1 MSRALRRHPASQKSG
16 KPGRQRKRAPKPPI
30 PGAAGGKRP
39 PREPAEGRGLLSA
52 LRPRWAEDIFSE
64 LRKVS
69 WPSREDT
76 WYLTFVV
83 LIVASAF
90 GIFLGG
96 VDMFFNW
103 AIDRVLIR

>member
-1 MSRALRRHPASQKSG
+1 
-16 KPGRQRKRAPKPPI
+16 
-30 PGAAGGKRP
+30 
-39 PREPAEGRGLLSA
+39 
-52 LRPRWAEDIFSE
+52 
-64 LRKVS
+64 LRKVT

-83 LIVASAF
+83 LVVATAF

-103 AIDRVLIR
+103 AIDNTLLR

>member
-16 KPGRQRKRAPKPPI
+16 KAGRQRKRAPKPPV
-30 PGAAGGKRP
+30 PGAAGGQRP

-69 WPSREDT
+69 WPSREET

>member
-16 KPGRQRKRAPKPPI
+16 KAGRQRRRAPKPPV
-30 PGAAGGKRP
+30 PGAGAAKRP
-39 PREPAEGRGLLSA
+39 PREAAESRGLLSA

-90 GIFLGG
+90 GVFLGG

>member
-16 KPGRQRKRAPKPPI
+16 KAGRQRRRAPKPPV
-30 PGAAGGKRP
+30 PGAAAGKRP
-39 PREPAEGRGLLSA
+39 PREVAESRGLLSA

-69 WPSREDT
+69 WPSREET

-103 AIDRVLIR
+103 FIENTLLR